1 MVFGIKKRQAGA
13 AERKRK
19 RDEKKKRV
27 EELKRIE
34 ERAKAT
40 EYKRLKKAELKLSK
54 QQAIKRGKEGARGKS
69 GVLYKIGKAASKEAR
84 KWGAP
89 DEQPKKK
96 TQKPKS
102 RAKTK
107 PKKKIG
113 VGSILRVRKFN
124 GIKYQLSSSH
134 GTKKLAQKKA
144 TYFKN
149 KGESVRVVKTQKGYS
164 VYIK

>member
-1 MVFGIKKRQAGA
+1 MSYLKKRQEGA

-19 RDEKKKRV
+19 REEKAERKKK
-27 EELKRIE
+27 LKRIE

-40 EYKRLKKAELKLSK
+40 ESKRLKDSK
-54 QQAIKRGKEGARGKS
+54 VKQDKQEAIKRGKESAHGKS
-69 GVLYKIGKAASKEAR
+69 GVLYKIGKAASKEAS

-89 DEQPKKK
+89 DEKPKKK
-96 TQKPKS
+96 KQKPKS

-113 VGSILRVRKFN
+113 VGSISRVRKFN
-124 GIKYQLSSSH
+124 GVKYKLSSSH
-134 GTKKLAQKKA
+134 GSKKLAQKKA

-149 KGESVRVVKTQKGYS
+149 HGESVRVVKTQKGWS